1 VLDVV
6 ELFNAGDDGI
16 GIHVIPPSLSFYYTL
31 FCVRLHVCAATAE
44 LAARIPEHIKQV
56 IQVLLINAEREA
68 RAEADGRGLGPVVID
83 S

>member
-1 VLDVV
+1 
-6 ELFNAGDDGI
+6 
-16 GIHVIPPSLSFYYTL
+16 
-31 FCVRLHVCAATAE
+31 LHVCAATAE

-83 S
+83 SSVKLEPKRMVAVSVPS